1 VLSLA
6 DGESSYG
13 TKGSVIIQSTILR
26 MFNPNQMRRFTAPLS
41 ATQFTAY
48 ILVPY
53 VACKLIEEDLS
64 CTTLEAFQAMLKS
77 SDVGVSLY
85 PADDEDDDDDDEL
98 DLAIRSNMRGAKT
111 RFSDDEI
118 DAPPGY
124 QLVVVARPS
133 NSMIPNA
140 TAGPSRPKPRQVKLV
155 PLPDTN
161 QVLSSL

>member
-1 VLSLA
+1 MLSLA

-13 TKGSVIIQSTILR
+13 TKGSVIIQSTIMR
-26 MFNPNQMRRFTAPLS
+26 MFNPNQMRCFTAPLS

-48 ILVPY
+48 ILAPH
-53 VACKLIEEDLS
+53 VACKLIEEDLC
-64 CTTLEAFQAMLKS
+64 CTTREAFLAMLES

-85 PADDEDDDDDDEL
+85 PADDDDDEL

-111 RFSDDEI
+111 RFSDDAI

-133 NSMIPNA
+133 DSMIPNA
-140 TAGPSRPKPRQVKLV
+140 TAEPSRPKPRQVKLV
-155 PLPDTN
+155 PLPDAN
-161 QVLSSL
+161 QVLFSL